1 VTSERTRTQ
10 AGNIADCFAK
20 LHTYILAASAVPT
33 APSAAARARITT
45 LCVLMRRCGQPAV
58 SLTFARQRGCGV
70 MPRTTAAV
78 LSVRGAATTTTT
90 DRPRLPPCCTARRA
104 T

>member
-58 SLTFARQRGCGV
+58 SLTFGGGGGGRNRERKAEGLRRHAKDH
-70 MPRTTAAV
+70 R
-78 LSVRGAATTTTT
+78 SGAK
-90 DRPRLPPCCTARRA
+90 RARRSHDDDD
-104 T
+104 

>member
-58 SLTFARQRGCGV
+58 SLTFGGGGGGSEQGAQG
-70 MPRTTAAV
+70 
-78 LSVRGAATTTTT
+78 RGAAASCQG
-90 DRPRLPPCCTARRA
+90 PPQRC
-104 T
+104 